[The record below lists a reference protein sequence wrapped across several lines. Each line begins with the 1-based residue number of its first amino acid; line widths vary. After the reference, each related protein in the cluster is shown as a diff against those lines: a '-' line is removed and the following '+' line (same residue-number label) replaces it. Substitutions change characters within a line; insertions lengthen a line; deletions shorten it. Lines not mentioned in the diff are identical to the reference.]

1 MNRLWLRFALC
12 IYAILYTVCLP
23 LILGIEDSYSD
34 YHQLKPIL
42 FPLLTIGVS
51 LGLWLH
57 RSIEWKIPAFL
68 LIIIASFSVANYPTI
83 HNISAILFFMSSTWI
98 MLFDKRFK
106 IFGIISAIL
115 YPTIFIDA
123 EQNLFLFE
131 VLQIPILSLYHFSRV
146 VYLMRLKKKI

>member
-1 MNRLWLRFALC
+1 
-12 IYAILYTVCLP
+12 VCLP

-68 LIIIASFSVANYPTI
+68 LIIIASFSVTNYPTI

-115 YPTIFIDA
+115 YPTLFIDT

-131 VLQIPILSLYHFSRV
+131 VLQIPILSFYHFSRV
-146 VYLMRLKKKI
+146 VYLMRLKNKI